1 MHYPVYPSII
11 HTSTFSAYYTQLPP
25 RPLLPPSHLGVE
37 QQRPGRHWLAREV
50 EMVLRMW
57 SVRPA
62 YTGIRESVV
71 SEKSNF
77 LGAFKRTPSRE
88 CVCMFVVLALCD
100 C

>member
-1 MHYPVYPSII
+1 
-11 HTSTFSAYYTQLPP
+11 
-25 RPLLPPSHLGVE
+25 
-37 QQRPGRHWLAREV
+37 
-50 EMVLRMW
+50 MVLRMW